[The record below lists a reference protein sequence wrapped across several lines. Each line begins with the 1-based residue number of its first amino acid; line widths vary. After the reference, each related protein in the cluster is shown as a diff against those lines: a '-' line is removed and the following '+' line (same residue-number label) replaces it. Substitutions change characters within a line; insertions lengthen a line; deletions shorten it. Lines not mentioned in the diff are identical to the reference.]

1 MKCLSLFL
9 ITPIKSDNL
18 IFKSYISHNTPY
30 AERKETGSDQLENE
44 ASWALFTRV
53 RNMAAHGSVSSRL
66 SQSLTE
72 EDIPGASLQGRNP
85 TALKTDELRFWLK
98 CRGDPAK
105 GLKTKAQLAKR

>member
-1 MKCLSLFL
+1 MLES
-9 ITPIKSDNL
+9 TY
-18 IFKSYISHNTPY
+18 IFQETNTPY
-30 AERKETGSDQLENE
+30 AERKETGSDKCENE
-44 ASWALFTRV
+44 VSWALFARV

-72 EDIPGASLQGRNP
+72 EDIPGASLQGRNL
-85 TALKTDELRFWLK
+85 TTLKSDELRFWLK

>member
-1 MKCLSLFL
+1 MLEYAAYDRV
-9 ITPIKSDNL
+9 IHT
-18 IFKSYISHNTPY
+18 HY

-72 EDIPGASLQGRNP
+72 EDIPGASLQGRNA
-85 TALKTDELRFWLK
+85 TALKTDELRFWLN

-105 GLKTKAQLAKR
+105 GLKKKGTIGEKVSTVFVSGA

>member
-1 MKCLSLFL
+1 MQ
-9 ITPIKSDNL
+9 PW
-18 IFKSYISHNTPY
+18 SYGCTREVAKHERSVRVARGDTPY

-53 RNMAAHGSVSSRL
+53 RNMAAHGSVSNRL

>member
-1 MKCLSLFL
+1 MYCHLFRNR
-9 ITPIKSDNL
+9 PN
-18 IFKSYISHNTPY
+18 YTPY

-66 SQSLTE
+66 SRSLTE

-98 CRGDPAK
+98 CHGDPAK